1 VKDVAFSVEDATA
14 LYNVRIYL
22 FLYHHHFYQKAVSRG
37 ALSVLAP

>member
-14 LYNVRIYL
+14 LYN
-22 FLYHHHFYQKAVSRG
+22 KAVSRG